1 MKRRNFFR
9 SIALGGVGAAL
20 TPVAKAASSLASEKM
35 KPQTNVKQALAIPR
49 NEYSMPGKYP
59 GKVVKM
65 NSAHGVVDGKPSE
78 AVAYEMLKSGM
89 LYLTGESDLKAAR
102 LRFVGPEDV
111 IGLKVNPI
119 AGKLLSPSHAVTQSV
134 IKQLE
139 EAGIPRKNLII
150 WDRREVDL
158 KESGFTE
165 ESCPGVRILGTEYQ
179 DENGSYIDVD
189 GKYYGEYRID
199 RSQYFR
205 AAIVEE

>member
-89 LYLTGESDLKAAR
+89 LYLTGESESDSGKALVYFTCGHPIRYQA
-102 LRFVGPEDV
+102 
-111 IGLKVNPI
+111 IG
-119 AGKLLSPSHAVTQSV
+119 GSRYSP
-134 IKQLE
+134 
-139 EAGIPRKNLII
+139 
-150 WDRREVDL
+150 
-158 KESGFTE
+158 E
-165 ESCPGVRILGTEYQ
+165 ESYYLGP
-179 DENGSYIDVD
+179 S
-189 GKYYGEYRID
+189 
-199 RSQYFR
+199 
-205 AAIVEE
+205 

>member
-89 LYLTGESDLKAAR
+89 LYLTGLAALRRAGRCHWLESKSDSGKALVYFTCGHPIRYQA
-102 LRFVGPEDV
+102 
-111 IGLKVNPI
+111 IG
-119 AGKLLSPSHAVTQSV
+119 GSRYSP
-134 IKQLE
+134 
-139 EAGIPRKNLII
+139 
-150 WDRREVDL
+150 
-158 KESGFTE
+158 E
-165 ESCPGVRILGTEYQ
+165 ESYYLGP
-179 DENGSYIDVD
+179 S
-189 GKYYGEYRID
+189 
-199 RSQYFR
+199 
-205 AAIVEE
+205 

>member
-65 NSAHGVVDGKPSE
+65 NSAHCVVDGKPSE

-89 LYLTGESDLKAAR
+89 LYLTGESDLKAAW

-119 AGKLLSPSHAVTQSV
+119 AGKLLSTSHAVTQSV

-165 ESCPGVRILGTEYQ
+165 ENYPP
-179 DENGSYIDVD
+179 
-189 GKYYGEYRID
+189 
-199 RSQYFR
+199 
-205 AAIVEE
+205 

>member
-89 LYLTGESDLKAAR
+89 LYLTGESDLKAAW
-102 LRFVGPEDV
+102 LRFVGPS
-111 IGLKVNPI
+111 L
-119 AGKLLSPSHAVTQSV
+119 A
-134 IKQLE
+134 
-139 EAGIPRKNLII
+139 
-150 WDRREVDL
+150 
-158 KESGFTE
+158 
-165 ESCPGVRILGTEYQ
+165 
-179 DENGSYIDVD
+179 
-189 GKYYGEYRID
+189 
-199 RSQYFR
+199 
-205 AAIVEE
+205 

>member
-89 LYLTGESDLKAAR
+89 AALRRAGRCHWLESKSDSGKALVYFTCGHPIRYQA
-102 LRFVGPEDV
+102 
-111 IGLKVNPI
+111 IG
-119 AGKLLSPSHAVTQSV
+119 GSRYSP
-134 IKQLE
+134 
-139 EAGIPRKNLII
+139 
-150 WDRREVDL
+150 
-158 KESGFTE
+158 E
-165 ESCPGVRILGTEYQ
+165 ESYYLGP
-179 DENGSYIDVD
+179 S
-189 GKYYGEYRID
+189 
-199 RSQYFR
+199 
-205 AAIVEE
+205 